1 MTKVEEDRSGPKS
14 KDSKRVDSPSV
25 EEREVVTR
33 QMDPEA
39 EQQCTAEGIAGA
51 NQHLHDVTEGH
62 VFGDTTSSS
71 GGANNPGQHGRDG
84 GAINGEDNNP
94 TPDDPT
100 PEEAPPPEGGATGRN
115 KSAGDES
122 GTVTDLD
129 MPEDLGKKGNPLK
142 DNKDN
147 KGPNPEIKK
156 L

>member
-1 MTKVEEDRSGPKS
+1 MSKVEEQRDRLGPKS
-14 KDSKRVDSPSV
+14 KDDKRVDSPSV

-39 EQQCTAEGIAGA
+39 EQQCTAEGVAGA
-51 NQHLHDVTEGH
+51 NQHLEDVTSGH

-94 TPDDPT
+94 TPEDPT
-100 PEEAPPPEGGATGRN
+100 PEEEAPPPEEGGALSKN

-129 MPEDLGKKGNPLK
+129 MPENLGK
-142 DNKDN
+142 
-147 KGPNPEIKK
+147 KGPNPEVKK